1 MSTFLVYIIKSAVC
15 LAVFYLFY
23 KLLMSRETF
32 HRFNRFALLGLLAL
46 AAVLPLARISLEQ
59 PAADTVY
66 PTVVLEEV
74 LASAAVAALE
84 TDEAPGLLEQ
94 GIAAALLVY
103 VAGILFFAIRNVW
116 VFRKIRGITRRG
128 KKEKLTDYLPECTT
142 KAVLSVTEEELAPFS
157 WMNHIVISRRD
168 LQENGT
174 EILRHELAHVR
185 NRHSIDL
192 LIADCCILLQWFNPA
207 AWLLKAE
214 LQNTHEFEADET
226 VIREG
231 VDIRQYQML
240 LIKKAVGSRLYSI
253 ANSFNHSKLKKR
265 ITMMLKKRS
274 NPWARAK
281 YFYVLPVAAVAV
293 AAFARP
299 EISAVSDE
307 ISSVKVSDFP
317 AIQETNRPEI
327 SVVPSENTVRVEG
340 TVVDN
345 ASGKPIIGAS
355 VIIRNTTTGT
365 LSDENGKFTLEAPK
379 GSVIVISFIGLQ
391 SCSLVVSPAE
401 GTSVMKAK
409 IKMLEETTQTDEIVV
424 VGYEKPEPES
434 ASQVKWYK
442 AEEVVKNEKNGPE
455 SAQQPQTGVKNN
467 TEEPIFIVVEEMP
480 EYPGGMS
487 EFMKFIAQN
496 IKYPA
501 DALQGK
507 VEGRVIARF
516 VVCKDGS
523 ISDIEIMRSVSPSLD
538 AEAVRVLKLMP
549 KWKPGRQRGRAVP
562 VKFTVPVT
570 FRLEKPKTDAAS
582 PSVSALPK
590 DVAVFVDGKRIGEK
604 EFAAINPK
612 QIELIKVIKDKSKL
626 GEYGVT
632 DKNGVILIKMKPV
645 QNEALTL
652 KVDKGT
658 DAETVDSVKNF
669 LRGSI
674 QKITIT
680 R

>member
-1 MSTFLVYIIKSAVC
+1 
-15 LAVFYLFY
+15 
-23 KLLMSRETF
+23 
-32 HRFNRFALLGLLAL
+32 
-46 AAVLPLARISLEQ
+46 
-59 PAADTVY
+59 
-66 PTVVLEEV
+66 
-74 LASAAVAALE
+74 
-84 TDEAPGLLEQ
+84 
-94 GIAAALLVY
+94 
-103 VAGILFFAIRNVW
+103 
-116 VFRKIRGITRRG
+116 
-128 KKEKLTDYLPECTT
+128 
-142 KAVLSVTEEELAPFS
+142 
-157 WMNHIVISRRD
+157 
-168 LQENGT
+168 
-174 EILRHELAHVR
+174 
-185 NRHSIDL
+185 
-192 LIADCCILLQWFNPA
+192 
-207 AWLLKAE
+207 
-214 LQNTHEFEADET
+214 
-226 VIREG
+226 
-231 VDIRQYQML
+231 
-240 LIKKAVGSRLYSI
+240 
-253 ANSFNHSKLKKR
+253 
-265 ITMMLKKRS
+265 MMLKKRS

-365 LSDENGKFTLEAPK
+365 LSDENGKFTLEAPQ

-442 AEEVVKNEKNGPE
+442 AEEVVKNEKNGSE
-455 SAQQPQTGVKNN
+455 SAQQPQTGVKAN
-467 TEEPIFIVVEEMP
+467 TEEQVFTVVEEMP

-487 EFMKFIAQN
+487 EFMKFIAKN

>member
-1 MSTFLVYIIKSAVC
+1 
-15 LAVFYLFY
+15 
-23 KLLMSRETF
+23 
-32 HRFNRFALLGLLAL
+32 
-46 AAVLPLARISLEQ
+46 
-59 PAADTVY
+59 
-66 PTVVLEEV
+66 
-74 LASAAVAALE
+74 
-84 TDEAPGLLEQ
+84 
-94 GIAAALLVY
+94 
-103 VAGILFFAIRNVW
+103 
-116 VFRKIRGITRRG
+116 
-128 KKEKLTDYLPECTT
+128 
-142 KAVLSVTEEELAPFS
+142 
-157 WMNHIVISRRD
+157 
-168 LQENGT
+168 
-174 EILRHELAHVR
+174 
-185 NRHSIDL
+185 
-192 LIADCCILLQWFNPA
+192 
-207 AWLLKAE
+207 
-214 LQNTHEFEADET
+214 
-226 VIREG
+226 
-231 VDIRQYQML
+231 
-240 LIKKAVGSRLYSI
+240 
-253 ANSFNHSKLKKR
+253 
-265 ITMMLKKRS
+265 MMLKKRS

-442 AEEVVKNEKNGPE
+442 AEEVVKNEKNGSE
-455 SAQQPQTGVKNN
+455 SAQQPQTGVKAN
-467 TEEPIFIVVEEMP
+467 TEEQVFTVVEEMP

-487 EFMKFIAQN
+487 EFMKFIAKN

>member
-32 HRFNRFALLGLLAL
+32 HRFNRFALLGLLVL

-74 LASAAVAALE
+74 LASAAVAAPE

-128 KKEKLTDYLPECTT
+128 KKEKLTNYLPECTT

-327 SVVPSENTVRVEG
+327 SVVPSENKVRVEG
-340 TVVDN
+340 TVVDEN
-345 ASGKPIIGAS
+345 GKPVISATII
-355 VIIRNTTTGT
+355 IFNTTNGT
-365 LSDENGKFTLEAPK
+365 LSDENGKFILEAPK
-379 GSVIVISFIGLQ
+379 GSVLVVSYIGMKTT
-391 SCSLVVSPAE
+391 SVTVSPAE
-401 GTSVMKAK
+401 GDAVVKLKVVLQT
-409 IKMLEETTQTDEIVV
+409 EDTQTGEIVV
-424 VGYEKPEPES
+424 SG
-434 ASQVKWYK
+434 SQSPSYTPVQKTET
-442 AEEVVKNEKNGPE
+442 APTVRSNDGEVF
-455 SAQQPQTGVKNN
+455 T
-467 TEEPIFIVVEEMP
+467 VVEAMP
-480 EYPGGMS
+480 EYPGGMG
-487 EFMKFIAQN
+487 EFMKFIAQH
-496 IKYPA
+496 IQYPA
-501 DALQGK
+501 DALQAK
-507 VEGRVIARF
+507 LQGRVIARF
-516 VVCKDGS
+516 VVREDGS
-523 ISDIEIMRSVSPSLD
+523 VSDIEILRSISPSLD
-538 AEAVRVLKLMP
+538 AEAIRVLKLMP
-549 KWKPGRQRGRAVP
+549 KWKPGTQRGKAVA
-562 VKFTVPVT
+562 VKYTVPVT
-570 FRLEKPKTDAAS
+570 FRLEKPQTDTAAPAAQTDNAQKDAAPAS
-582 PSVSALPK
+582 GSAIPK

-612 QIELIKVIKDKSKL
+612 QIEFVKVIKDKSKL

-632 DKNGVILIKMKPV
+632 DKNGVILIKMRPAKG
-645 QNEALTL
+645 EALTL
-652 KVDKGT
+652 KADNST

-674 QKITIT
+674 QKITIAQ
-680 R
+680 

>member
-1 MSTFLVYIIKSAVC
+1 
-15 LAVFYLFY
+15 
-23 KLLMSRETF
+23 
-32 HRFNRFALLGLLAL
+32 
-46 AAVLPLARISLEQ
+46 
-59 PAADTVY
+59 
-66 PTVVLEEV
+66 
-74 LASAAVAALE
+74 
-84 TDEAPGLLEQ
+84 
-94 GIAAALLVY
+94 
-103 VAGILFFAIRNVW
+103 
-116 VFRKIRGITRRG
+116 
-128 KKEKLTDYLPECTT
+128 
-142 KAVLSVTEEELAPFS
+142 
-157 WMNHIVISRRD
+157 
-168 LQENGT
+168 
-174 EILRHELAHVR
+174 
-185 NRHSIDL
+185 
-192 LIADCCILLQWFNPA
+192 
-207 AWLLKAE
+207 
-214 LQNTHEFEADET
+214 
-226 VIREG
+226 
-231 VDIRQYQML
+231 
-240 LIKKAVGSRLYSI
+240 
-253 ANSFNHSKLKKR
+253 
-265 ITMMLKKRS
+265 MMLKKRS

-327 SVVPSENTVRVEG
+327 SVAPSENTVRVEG

-365 LSDENGKFTLEAPK
+365 LSDENGKFTLEAPQ

-442 AEEVVKNEKNGPE
+442 AEEVVKNEKNGSE

-549 KWKPGRQRGRAVP
+549 KWKPGRQRGKAVP

>member
-1 MSTFLVYIIKSAVC
+1 
-15 LAVFYLFY
+15 
-23 KLLMSRETF
+23 
-32 HRFNRFALLGLLAL
+32 
-46 AAVLPLARISLEQ
+46 
-59 PAADTVY
+59 
-66 PTVVLEEV
+66 
-74 LASAAVAALE
+74 
-84 TDEAPGLLEQ
+84 
-94 GIAAALLVY
+94 
-103 VAGILFFAIRNVW
+103 
-116 VFRKIRGITRRG
+116 
-128 KKEKLTDYLPECTT
+128 
-142 KAVLSVTEEELAPFS
+142 
-157 WMNHIVISRRD
+157 
-168 LQENGT
+168 
-174 EILRHELAHVR
+174 
-185 NRHSIDL
+185 
-192 LIADCCILLQWFNPA
+192 
-207 AWLLKAE
+207 
-214 LQNTHEFEADET
+214 
-226 VIREG
+226 
-231 VDIRQYQML
+231 
-240 LIKKAVGSRLYSI
+240 
-253 ANSFNHSKLKKR
+253 
-265 ITMMLKKRS
+265 MMLKKRS

-455 SAQQPQTGVKNN
+455 SAQQPQTGVKAN
-467 TEEPIFIVVEEMP
+467 TEEQVFTVVEEMP

-604 EFAAINPK
+604 EFAAINPR

>member
-1 MSTFLVYIIKSAVC
+1 
-15 LAVFYLFY
+15 
-23 KLLMSRETF
+23 
-32 HRFNRFALLGLLAL
+32 
-46 AAVLPLARISLEQ
+46 
-59 PAADTVY
+59 
-66 PTVVLEEV
+66 
-74 LASAAVAALE
+74 
-84 TDEAPGLLEQ
+84 
-94 GIAAALLVY
+94 
-103 VAGILFFAIRNVW
+103 
-116 VFRKIRGITRRG
+116 
-128 KKEKLTDYLPECTT
+128 
-142 KAVLSVTEEELAPFS
+142 
-157 WMNHIVISRRD
+157 
-168 LQENGT
+168 
-174 EILRHELAHVR
+174 
-185 NRHSIDL
+185 
-192 LIADCCILLQWFNPA
+192 
-207 AWLLKAE
+207 
-214 LQNTHEFEADET
+214 
-226 VIREG
+226 
-231 VDIRQYQML
+231 
-240 LIKKAVGSRLYSI
+240 
-253 ANSFNHSKLKKR
+253 
-265 ITMMLKKRS
+265 MMLKKRS

-455 SAQQPQTGVKNN
+455 SAQQPQTGVKAN
-467 TEEPIFIVVEEMP
+467 TEEQVFTVVEEMP

>member
-1 MSTFLVYIIKSAVC
+1 
-15 LAVFYLFY
+15 
-23 KLLMSRETF
+23 
-32 HRFNRFALLGLLAL
+32 
-46 AAVLPLARISLEQ
+46 
-59 PAADTVY
+59 
-66 PTVVLEEV
+66 
-74 LASAAVAALE
+74 
-84 TDEAPGLLEQ
+84 
-94 GIAAALLVY
+94 
-103 VAGILFFAIRNVW
+103 
-116 VFRKIRGITRRG
+116 
-128 KKEKLTDYLPECTT
+128 
-142 KAVLSVTEEELAPFS
+142 
-157 WMNHIVISRRD
+157 
-168 LQENGT
+168 
-174 EILRHELAHVR
+174 
-185 NRHSIDL
+185 
-192 LIADCCILLQWFNPA
+192 
-207 AWLLKAE
+207 
-214 LQNTHEFEADET
+214 
-226 VIREG
+226 
-231 VDIRQYQML
+231 
-240 LIKKAVGSRLYSI
+240 
-253 ANSFNHSKLKKR
+253 
-265 ITMMLKKRS
+265 MMLKKRS

-317 AIQETNRPEI
+317 AIQETNRPEM

-401 GTSVMKAK
+401 GSSVMKAK

-467 TEEPIFIVVEEMP
+467 TEEQVFTVVEEMP

-626 GEYGVT
+626 SEYGVT

>member
-1 MSTFLVYIIKSAVC
+1 
-15 LAVFYLFY
+15 
-23 KLLMSRETF
+23 
-32 HRFNRFALLGLLAL
+32 
-46 AAVLPLARISLEQ
+46 
-59 PAADTVY
+59 
-66 PTVVLEEV
+66 
-74 LASAAVAALE
+74 
-84 TDEAPGLLEQ
+84 
-94 GIAAALLVY
+94 
-103 VAGILFFAIRNVW
+103 
-116 VFRKIRGITRRG
+116 
-128 KKEKLTDYLPECTT
+128 
-142 KAVLSVTEEELAPFS
+142 
-157 WMNHIVISRRD
+157 
-168 LQENGT
+168 
-174 EILRHELAHVR
+174 
-185 NRHSIDL
+185 
-192 LIADCCILLQWFNPA
+192 
-207 AWLLKAE
+207 
-214 LQNTHEFEADET
+214 
-226 VIREG
+226 
-231 VDIRQYQML
+231 
-240 LIKKAVGSRLYSI
+240 
-253 ANSFNHSKLKKR
+253 
-265 ITMMLKKRS
+265 MMLKKRS

-317 AIQETNRPEI
+317 AIQETNRPEM

-365 LSDENGKFTLEAPK
+365 LSDENGKFTLEAPQ

-401 GTSVMKAK
+401 GSSVMKAK

-467 TEEPIFIVVEEMP
+467 TEEQVFTVVEEMP

-626 GEYGVT
+626 SEYGVT

>member
-1 MSTFLVYIIKSAVC
+1 
-15 LAVFYLFY
+15 
-23 KLLMSRETF
+23 
-32 HRFNRFALLGLLAL
+32 
-46 AAVLPLARISLEQ
+46 
-59 PAADTVY
+59 
-66 PTVVLEEV
+66 
-74 LASAAVAALE
+74 
-84 TDEAPGLLEQ
+84 
-94 GIAAALLVY
+94 
-103 VAGILFFAIRNVW
+103 
-116 VFRKIRGITRRG
+116 
-128 KKEKLTDYLPECTT
+128 
-142 KAVLSVTEEELAPFS
+142 
-157 WMNHIVISRRD
+157 
-168 LQENGT
+168 
-174 EILRHELAHVR
+174 
-185 NRHSIDL
+185 
-192 LIADCCILLQWFNPA
+192 
-207 AWLLKAE
+207 
-214 LQNTHEFEADET
+214 
-226 VIREG
+226 
-231 VDIRQYQML
+231 
-240 LIKKAVGSRLYSI
+240 
-253 ANSFNHSKLKKR
+253 
-265 ITMMLKKRS
+265 MMLKKRS

-442 AEEVVKNEKNGPE
+442 AEEVVKNEKNGSE

-467 TEEPIFIVVEEMP
+467 TEEQVFIVVEEMP

-487 EFMKFIAQN
+487 EFMKFIAKN

-549 KWKPGRQRGRAVP
+549 KWKPGRQRGKAVP

-632 DKNGVILIKMKPV
+632 DKNGVILIKMKPT

>member
-1 MSTFLVYIIKSAVC
+1 
-15 LAVFYLFY
+15 
-23 KLLMSRETF
+23 
-32 HRFNRFALLGLLAL
+32 
-46 AAVLPLARISLEQ
+46 
-59 PAADTVY
+59 
-66 PTVVLEEV
+66 
-74 LASAAVAALE
+74 
-84 TDEAPGLLEQ
+84 
-94 GIAAALLVY
+94 
-103 VAGILFFAIRNVW
+103 
-116 VFRKIRGITRRG
+116 
-128 KKEKLTDYLPECTT
+128 
-142 KAVLSVTEEELAPFS
+142 
-157 WMNHIVISRRD
+157 
-168 LQENGT
+168 
-174 EILRHELAHVR
+174 
-185 NRHSIDL
+185 
-192 LIADCCILLQWFNPA
+192 
-207 AWLLKAE
+207 
-214 LQNTHEFEADET
+214 
-226 VIREG
+226 
-231 VDIRQYQML
+231 
-240 LIKKAVGSRLYSI
+240 
-253 ANSFNHSKLKKR
+253 
-265 ITMMLKKRS
+265 MMLKKRS

-365 LSDENGKFTLEAPK
+365 LSDENGKFTLEAPQ

-442 AEEVVKNEKNGPE
+442 AEEVVKNEKNGSE
-455 SAQQPQTGVKNN
+455 SAQQPQTAVKNN

-549 KWKPGRQRGRAVP
+549 KWKPGRQRGKAVP

-632 DKNGVILIKMKPV
+632 DKNGVILIKMKPT

>member
-1 MSTFLVYIIKSAVC
+1 
-15 LAVFYLFY
+15 
-23 KLLMSRETF
+23 
-32 HRFNRFALLGLLAL
+32 
-46 AAVLPLARISLEQ
+46 
-59 PAADTVY
+59 
-66 PTVVLEEV
+66 
-74 LASAAVAALE
+74 
-84 TDEAPGLLEQ
+84 
-94 GIAAALLVY
+94 
-103 VAGILFFAIRNVW
+103 
-116 VFRKIRGITRRG
+116 
-128 KKEKLTDYLPECTT
+128 
-142 KAVLSVTEEELAPFS
+142 
-157 WMNHIVISRRD
+157 
-168 LQENGT
+168 
-174 EILRHELAHVR
+174 
-185 NRHSIDL
+185 
-192 LIADCCILLQWFNPA
+192 
-207 AWLLKAE
+207 
-214 LQNTHEFEADET
+214 
-226 VIREG
+226 
-231 VDIRQYQML
+231 
-240 LIKKAVGSRLYSI
+240 
-253 ANSFNHSKLKKR
+253 
-265 ITMMLKKRS
+265 MMLKKRS

-365 LSDENGKFTLEAPK
+365 LSDENGKFTLEAPQ

-455 SAQQPQTGVKNN
+455 SAQQPQTGVKAN
-467 TEEPIFIVVEEMP
+467 TEEQVFTVVEEMP

-487 EFMKFIAQN
+487 EFMKFIAKN

-549 KWKPGRQRGRAVP
+549 KWKPGRQRGKAVP

>member
-32 HRFNRFALLGLLAL
+32 HRFNRFALLGLLVL

-74 LASAAVAALE
+74 LTSAAVAAPE

-103 VAGILFFAIRNVW
+103 MAGILFFAIRNVW

-299 EISAVSDE
+299 EISAVSNE

-340 TVVDN
+340 TVVDKN
-345 ASGKPIIGAS
+345 GKPVISATII
-355 VIIRNTTTGT
+355 IFNTTNGT
-365 LSDENGKFTLEAPK
+365 LSDENGKFILEAPK
-379 GSVIVISFIGLQ
+379 GSVLVVSYIGMKTT
-391 SCSLVVSPAE
+391 SVTVSPAE
-401 GTSVMKAK
+401 GDAVVKLKVVLQT
-409 IKMLEETTQTDEIVV
+409 EDTQTGEIVV
-424 VGYEKPEPES
+424 SG
-434 ASQVKWYK
+434 SQSPSYTPVQKTET
-442 AEEVVKNEKNGPE
+442 APTVRSNDGEVF
-455 SAQQPQTGVKNN
+455 T
-467 TEEPIFIVVEEMP
+467 VVEAMP
-480 EYPGGMS
+480 EYPGGGMG
-487 EFMKFIAQN
+487 EFMKFIAQH
-496 IKYPA
+496 IQYPA
-501 DALQGK
+501 DALQAK
-507 VEGRVIARF
+507 LQGRVIARF
-516 VVCKDGS
+516 VVREDGS
-523 ISDIEIMRSVSPSLD
+523 VSDIEILRSISPSLD
-538 AEAVRVLKLMP
+538 AEAIRVLKLMP
-549 KWKPGRQRGRAVP
+549 KWKPGTQRGKAVA
-562 VKFTVPVT
+562 VKYTVPVT
-570 FRLEKPKTDAAS
+570 FRLEKPQTDTATPAAQTDNVQKDAAPAS
-582 PSVSALPK
+582 GSAIPK

-604 EFAAINPK
+604 EFASINPK
-612 QIELIKVIKDKSKL
+612 QIEFVKVIKDKSKL
-626 GEYGVT
+626 SEYGVT
-632 DKNGVILIKMKPV
+632 DKNGVILIKMKPAKG
-645 QNEALTL
+645 EALTL
-652 KVDKGT
+652 KADNST
-658 DAETVDSVKNF
+658 DAETVDSVKNL

-674 QKITIT
+674 QKITIAQ
-680 R
+680 

>member
-1 MSTFLVYIIKSAVC
+1 
-15 LAVFYLFY
+15 
-23 KLLMSRETF
+23 
-32 HRFNRFALLGLLAL
+32 
-46 AAVLPLARISLEQ
+46 
-59 PAADTVY
+59 
-66 PTVVLEEV
+66 
-74 LASAAVAALE
+74 
-84 TDEAPGLLEQ
+84 
-94 GIAAALLVY
+94 
-103 VAGILFFAIRNVW
+103 
-116 VFRKIRGITRRG
+116 
-128 KKEKLTDYLPECTT
+128 
-142 KAVLSVTEEELAPFS
+142 
-157 WMNHIVISRRD
+157 
-168 LQENGT
+168 
-174 EILRHELAHVR
+174 
-185 NRHSIDL
+185 
-192 LIADCCILLQWFNPA
+192 
-207 AWLLKAE
+207 
-214 LQNTHEFEADET
+214 
-226 VIREG
+226 
-231 VDIRQYQML
+231 
-240 LIKKAVGSRLYSI
+240 
-253 ANSFNHSKLKKR
+253 
-265 ITMMLKKRS
+265 MMLKKRS

-281 YFYVLPVAAVAV
+281 YFYVLPVAVVAV

-401 GTSVMKAK
+401 GSSVMKAK
-409 IKMLEETTQTDEIVV
+409 IKMLEETTQADEIVV

-442 AEEVVKNEKNGPE
+442 AEEVAKNEKNGPE
-455 SAQQPQTGVKNN
+455 SAQQPQTAAKNN
-467 TEEPIFIVVEEMP
+467 TEEPIFTVVEEMP

-549 KWKPGRQRGRAVP
+549 KWKPGRQRGKAVP

-590 DVAVFVDGKRIGEK
+590 DVAVFVDGKRISEK

-652 KVDKGT
+652 KVDKDT

>member
-1 MSTFLVYIIKSAVC
+1 
-15 LAVFYLFY
+15 
-23 KLLMSRETF
+23 
-32 HRFNRFALLGLLAL
+32 
-46 AAVLPLARISLEQ
+46 
-59 PAADTVY
+59 
-66 PTVVLEEV
+66 
-74 LASAAVAALE
+74 
-84 TDEAPGLLEQ
+84 
-94 GIAAALLVY
+94 
-103 VAGILFFAIRNVW
+103 
-116 VFRKIRGITRRG
+116 
-128 KKEKLTDYLPECTT
+128 
-142 KAVLSVTEEELAPFS
+142 
-157 WMNHIVISRRD
+157 
-168 LQENGT
+168 
-174 EILRHELAHVR
+174 
-185 NRHSIDL
+185 
-192 LIADCCILLQWFNPA
+192 
-207 AWLLKAE
+207 
-214 LQNTHEFEADET
+214 
-226 VIREG
+226 
-231 VDIRQYQML
+231 
-240 LIKKAVGSRLYSI
+240 
-253 ANSFNHSKLKKR
+253 
-265 ITMMLKKRS
+265 MMLKKRS

-327 SVVPSENTVRVEG
+327 SAVPSENTVRVEG

-365 LSDENGKFTLEAPK
+365 LSDENGKFTLEAPQ

-455 SAQQPQTGVKNN
+455 SAQQPQTGVKAN
-467 TEEPIFIVVEEMP
+467 TEEQVFTVVEEMP

>member
-1 MSTFLVYIIKSAVC
+1 
-15 LAVFYLFY
+15 
-23 KLLMSRETF
+23 
-32 HRFNRFALLGLLAL
+32 
-46 AAVLPLARISLEQ
+46 
-59 PAADTVY
+59 
-66 PTVVLEEV
+66 
-74 LASAAVAALE
+74 
-84 TDEAPGLLEQ
+84 
-94 GIAAALLVY
+94 
-103 VAGILFFAIRNVW
+103 
-116 VFRKIRGITRRG
+116 
-128 KKEKLTDYLPECTT
+128 
-142 KAVLSVTEEELAPFS
+142 
-157 WMNHIVISRRD
+157 
-168 LQENGT
+168 
-174 EILRHELAHVR
+174 
-185 NRHSIDL
+185 
-192 LIADCCILLQWFNPA
+192 
-207 AWLLKAE
+207 
-214 LQNTHEFEADET
+214 
-226 VIREG
+226 
-231 VDIRQYQML
+231 
-240 LIKKAVGSRLYSI
+240 
-253 ANSFNHSKLKKR
+253 
-265 ITMMLKKRS
+265 MMLKKRS

-299 EISAVSDE
+299 EISAVSNE

-365 LSDENGKFTLEAPK
+365 LSDENGKFTLEAPQ

-467 TEEPIFIVVEEMP
+467 TEEQVFTVVEEMP

-501 DALQGK
+501 DALQAK
-507 VEGRVIARF
+507 LQGRVIARF
-516 VVCKDGS
+516 VVREDGS
-523 ISDIEIMRSVSPSLD
+523 VSDIEILRSISPSLD
-538 AEAVRVLKLMP
+538 AEAIRVLKLMP
-549 KWKPGRQRGRAVP
+549 KWKPGTQRGKAVA
-562 VKFTVPVT
+562 VKYTVPVT
-570 FRLEKPKTDAAS
+570 FRLEKPQTDTAAPAAQTDNVQKDAAPAS
-582 PSVSALPK
+582 GSAIPK

-604 EFAAINPK
+604 EFASINPK
-612 QIELIKVIKDKSKL
+612 QIEFVKVIKDKSKL
-626 GEYGVT
+626 SEYGVT
-632 DKNGVILIKMKPV
+632 DKNGVILIKMKPAKG
-645 QNEALTL
+645 EALTL
-652 KVDKGT
+652 KADNST
-658 DAETVDSVKNF
+658 DAETVDSVKNL

-674 QKITIT
+674 QKITIAQ
-680 R
+680 

>member
-1 MSTFLVYIIKSAVC
+1 
-15 LAVFYLFY
+15 
-23 KLLMSRETF
+23 
-32 HRFNRFALLGLLAL
+32 
-46 AAVLPLARISLEQ
+46 
-59 PAADTVY
+59 
-66 PTVVLEEV
+66 
-74 LASAAVAALE
+74 
-84 TDEAPGLLEQ
+84 
-94 GIAAALLVY
+94 
-103 VAGILFFAIRNVW
+103 
-116 VFRKIRGITRRG
+116 
-128 KKEKLTDYLPECTT
+128 
-142 KAVLSVTEEELAPFS
+142 
-157 WMNHIVISRRD
+157 
-168 LQENGT
+168 
-174 EILRHELAHVR
+174 
-185 NRHSIDL
+185 
-192 LIADCCILLQWFNPA
+192 
-207 AWLLKAE
+207 
-214 LQNTHEFEADET
+214 
-226 VIREG
+226 
-231 VDIRQYQML
+231 
-240 LIKKAVGSRLYSI
+240 
-253 ANSFNHSKLKKR
+253 
-265 ITMMLKKRS
+265 MMLKKRS

-467 TEEPIFIVVEEMP
+467 TEEQVFTVVEEMP

-582 PSVSALPK
+582 PSASALPK

-632 DKNGVILIKMKPV
+632 DKNGVILIKMKPT

>member
-32 HRFNRFALLGLLAL
+32 HRFNRFALLSLLVL

-59 PAADTVY
+59 PSARYGLPDCRAGRK
-66 PTVVLEEV
+66 V
-74 LASAAVAALE
+74 LASAAIAAPE

-116 VFRKIRGITRRG
+116 VFRKIRTITRRG

-142 KAVLSVTEEELAPFS
+142 KVVLSVTEEELAPFS
-157 WMNHIVISRRD
+157 CMNHIVISRRD

-317 AIQETNRPEI
+317 AIQETNRPEM

-401 GTSVMKAK
+401 GSSVMKAK
-409 IKMLEETTQTDEIVV
+409 IKMFEETTQTDEIVV

-442 AEEVVKNEKNGPE
+442 AEEVAKNEKNGPE

-467 TEEPIFIVVEEMP
+467 TVEPLFTVVEEMP
-480 EYPGGMS
+480 KYPGGMS
-487 EFMKFIAQN
+487 ELMKFIAQN

-538 AEAVRVLKLMP
+538 AEAVRVL
-549 KWKPGRQRGRAVP
+549 QA
-562 VKFTVPVT
+562 
-570 FRLEKPKTDAAS
+570 
-582 PSVSALPK
+582 
-590 DVAVFVDGKRIGEK
+590 
-604 EFAAINPK
+604 
-612 QIELIKVIKDKSKL
+612 
-626 GEYGVT
+626 
-632 DKNGVILIKMKPV
+632 
-645 QNEALTL
+645 
-652 KVDKGT
+652 
-658 DAETVDSVKNF
+658 DAEMETGSPAWKGCTGEIYCTGYFPSGEAKDGMPHRLLF
-669 LRGSI
+669 LLCPRMWLYLSTERESARRNLLLSI
-674 QKITIT
+674 PNKSS
-680 R
+680 

>member
-1 MSTFLVYIIKSAVC
+1 
-15 LAVFYLFY
+15 
-23 KLLMSRETF
+23 
-32 HRFNRFALLGLLAL
+32 
-46 AAVLPLARISLEQ
+46 
-59 PAADTVY
+59 
-66 PTVVLEEV
+66 
-74 LASAAVAALE
+74 
-84 TDEAPGLLEQ
+84 
-94 GIAAALLVY
+94 
-103 VAGILFFAIRNVW
+103 
-116 VFRKIRGITRRG
+116 
-128 KKEKLTDYLPECTT
+128 
-142 KAVLSVTEEELAPFS
+142 
-157 WMNHIVISRRD
+157 
-168 LQENGT
+168 
-174 EILRHELAHVR
+174 
-185 NRHSIDL
+185 
-192 LIADCCILLQWFNPA
+192 
-207 AWLLKAE
+207 
-214 LQNTHEFEADET
+214 
-226 VIREG
+226 
-231 VDIRQYQML
+231 
-240 LIKKAVGSRLYSI
+240 
-253 ANSFNHSKLKKR
+253 
-265 ITMMLKKRS
+265 MMLKKRS

-401 GTSVMKAK
+401 GSSVMKAK

-442 AEEVVKNEKNGPE
+442 AEEVAKNEKNGPE
-455 SAQQPQTGVKNN
+455 SAQQPQTAAKNN
-467 TEEPIFIVVEEMP
+467 TEEPIFTVVEEMP

-549 KWKPGRQRGRAVP
+549 KWKPGRQRGKAVP

-590 DVAVFVDGKRIGEK
+590 DVAVFVDGKRISEK

>member
-32 HRFNRFALLGLLAL
+32 HRFNRFALLGLLVL

-74 LASAAVAALE
+74 LTSAAVAAPE

-103 VAGILFFAIRNVW
+103 MAGILFFAIRNVW

-299 EISAVSDE
+299 EISAVSNE

-340 TVVDN
+340 TVVDKN
-345 ASGKPIIGAS
+345 GKPVISATII
-355 VIIRNTTTGT
+355 IFNTTNGT
-365 LSDENGKFTLEAPK
+365 LSDENGKFILEAPK
-379 GSVIVISFIGLQ
+379 GSVLVVSYIGMKTT
-391 SCSLVVSPAE
+391 SVTVSPAE
-401 GTSVMKAK
+401 GDAVVKLKVVLQT
-409 IKMLEETTQTDEIVV
+409 EDTQTGEIVV
-424 VGYEKPEPES
+424 SG
-434 ASQVKWYK
+434 SQSPSYTPVQKT
-442 AEEVVKNEKNGPE
+442 ETDPTVRSNDGEVF
-455 SAQQPQTGVKNN
+455 T
-467 TEEPIFIVVEEMP
+467 VVEAMP
-480 EYPGGMS
+480 EYPGGMG
-487 EFMKFIAQN
+487 EFMKFIAQH
-496 IKYPA
+496 IQYPA
-501 DALQGK
+501 DALQAK
-507 VEGRVIARF
+507 LQGRVIARF
-516 VVCKDGS
+516 VVREDGS
-523 ISDIEIMRSVSPSLD
+523 VSDIEILRSISPSLD
-538 AEAVRVLKLMP
+538 AEAIRVLKLMP
-549 KWKPGRQRGRAVP
+549 KWKPGTQRGKAVA
-562 VKFTVPVT
+562 VKYTVPVT
-570 FRLEKPKTDAAS
+570 FRLEKPQTDTAAPAAQTDNVQKDAAPAS
-582 PSVSALPK
+582 GSAIPK

-604 EFAAINPK
+604 EFASINPK
-612 QIELIKVIKDKSKL
+612 QIEFVKVIKDKSKL
-626 GEYGVT
+626 SEYGVT
-632 DKNGVILIKMKPV
+632 DKNGVILIKMKPAKGEV
-645 QNEALTL
+645 LTL
-652 KVDKGT
+652 KADNST
-658 DAETVDSVKNF
+658 DAETVDSVKNL

-674 QKITIT
+674 QKITIAQ
-680 R
+680 

>member
-1 MSTFLVYIIKSAVC
+1 
-15 LAVFYLFY
+15 
-23 KLLMSRETF
+23 
-32 HRFNRFALLGLLAL
+32 
-46 AAVLPLARISLEQ
+46 
-59 PAADTVY
+59 
-66 PTVVLEEV
+66 
-74 LASAAVAALE
+74 
-84 TDEAPGLLEQ
+84 
-94 GIAAALLVY
+94 
-103 VAGILFFAIRNVW
+103 
-116 VFRKIRGITRRG
+116 
-128 KKEKLTDYLPECTT
+128 
-142 KAVLSVTEEELAPFS
+142 
-157 WMNHIVISRRD
+157 
-168 LQENGT
+168 
-174 EILRHELAHVR
+174 
-185 NRHSIDL
+185 
-192 LIADCCILLQWFNPA
+192 
-207 AWLLKAE
+207 
-214 LQNTHEFEADET
+214 
-226 VIREG
+226 
-231 VDIRQYQML
+231 
-240 LIKKAVGSRLYSI
+240 
-253 ANSFNHSKLKKR
+253 
-265 ITMMLKKRS
+265 MMLKKRS

-365 LSDENGKFTLEAPK
+365 LSDENGKFTLEAPQ

-401 GTSVMKAK
+401 GSSVMKAK

-442 AEEVVKNEKNGPE
+442 AEEVAKNEKNGPE
-455 SAQQPQTGVKNN
+455 SAQQPQTAAKNN

-549 KWKPGRQRGRAVP
+549 KWKPGRQRGKAVP

>member
-1 MSTFLVYIIKSAVC
+1 
-15 LAVFYLFY
+15 
-23 KLLMSRETF
+23 
-32 HRFNRFALLGLLAL
+32 
-46 AAVLPLARISLEQ
+46 
-59 PAADTVY
+59 
-66 PTVVLEEV
+66 
-74 LASAAVAALE
+74 
-84 TDEAPGLLEQ
+84 
-94 GIAAALLVY
+94 
-103 VAGILFFAIRNVW
+103 
-116 VFRKIRGITRRG
+116 
-128 KKEKLTDYLPECTT
+128 
-142 KAVLSVTEEELAPFS
+142 
-157 WMNHIVISRRD
+157 
-168 LQENGT
+168 
-174 EILRHELAHVR
+174 
-185 NRHSIDL
+185 
-192 LIADCCILLQWFNPA
+192 
-207 AWLLKAE
+207 
-214 LQNTHEFEADET
+214 
-226 VIREG
+226 
-231 VDIRQYQML
+231 
-240 LIKKAVGSRLYSI
+240 
-253 ANSFNHSKLKKR
+253 
-265 ITMMLKKRS
+265 MMLKKRS

-355 VIIRNTTTGT
+355 VIIRNTTTST

-442 AEEVVKNEKNGPE
+442 AEEVVKNEKNGSE

-467 TEEPIFIVVEEMP
+467 TEEQVFIVVEEMP

-487 EFMKFIAQN
+487 EFMKFIAKN

-549 KWKPGRQRGRAVP
+549 KWKPGRQRGKAVP

>member
-1 MSTFLVYIIKSAVC
+1 
-15 LAVFYLFY
+15 
-23 KLLMSRETF
+23 
-32 HRFNRFALLGLLAL
+32 
-46 AAVLPLARISLEQ
+46 
-59 PAADTVY
+59 
-66 PTVVLEEV
+66 
-74 LASAAVAALE
+74 
-84 TDEAPGLLEQ
+84 
-94 GIAAALLVY
+94 
-103 VAGILFFAIRNVW
+103 
-116 VFRKIRGITRRG
+116 
-128 KKEKLTDYLPECTT
+128 
-142 KAVLSVTEEELAPFS
+142 
-157 WMNHIVISRRD
+157 
-168 LQENGT
+168 
-174 EILRHELAHVR
+174 
-185 NRHSIDL
+185 
-192 LIADCCILLQWFNPA
+192 
-207 AWLLKAE
+207 
-214 LQNTHEFEADET
+214 
-226 VIREG
+226 
-231 VDIRQYQML
+231 
-240 LIKKAVGSRLYSI
+240 
-253 ANSFNHSKLKKR
+253 
-265 ITMMLKKRS
+265 MMLKKRS

-365 LSDENGKFTLEAPK
+365 LSDENGKFTLEAPQ

-401 GTSVMKAK
+401 GSSVMKAK

-467 TEEPIFIVVEEMP
+467 TEEQVFTVVEEMP

-626 GEYGVT
+626 SEYGVT

>member
-1 MSTFLVYIIKSAVC
+1 
-15 LAVFYLFY
+15 
-23 KLLMSRETF
+23 
-32 HRFNRFALLGLLAL
+32 
-46 AAVLPLARISLEQ
+46 
-59 PAADTVY
+59 
-66 PTVVLEEV
+66 
-74 LASAAVAALE
+74 
-84 TDEAPGLLEQ
+84 
-94 GIAAALLVY
+94 
-103 VAGILFFAIRNVW
+103 
-116 VFRKIRGITRRG
+116 
-128 KKEKLTDYLPECTT
+128 
-142 KAVLSVTEEELAPFS
+142 
-157 WMNHIVISRRD
+157 
-168 LQENGT
+168 
-174 EILRHELAHVR
+174 
-185 NRHSIDL
+185 
-192 LIADCCILLQWFNPA
+192 
-207 AWLLKAE
+207 
-214 LQNTHEFEADET
+214 
-226 VIREG
+226 
-231 VDIRQYQML
+231 
-240 LIKKAVGSRLYSI
+240 
-253 ANSFNHSKLKKR
+253 
-265 ITMMLKKRS
+265 MMLKKRS

-327 SVVPSENTVRVEG
+327 SVAPSENTVRVEG

-467 TEEPIFIVVEEMP
+467 TEEQVFTVVEEMP

-604 EFAAINPK
+604 KFAAINPK

>member
-1 MSTFLVYIIKSAVC
+1 
-15 LAVFYLFY
+15 
-23 KLLMSRETF
+23 
-32 HRFNRFALLGLLAL
+32 
-46 AAVLPLARISLEQ
+46 
-59 PAADTVY
+59 
-66 PTVVLEEV
+66 
-74 LASAAVAALE
+74 
-84 TDEAPGLLEQ
+84 
-94 GIAAALLVY
+94 
-103 VAGILFFAIRNVW
+103 
-116 VFRKIRGITRRG
+116 
-128 KKEKLTDYLPECTT
+128 
-142 KAVLSVTEEELAPFS
+142 
-157 WMNHIVISRRD
+157 MNHIVISRRD

-327 SVVPSENTVRVEG
+327 SVVPSENKVRVEG
-340 TVVDN
+340 TVVDEN
-345 ASGKPIIGAS
+345 GKPVISATII
-355 VIIRNTTTGT
+355 IFNTTNGT
-365 LSDENGKFTLEAPK
+365 LSDENGKFILEAPK
-379 GSVIVISFIGLQ
+379 GSVLVVSYIGMKTT
-391 SCSLVVSPAE
+391 SVKVSPAE
-401 GTSVMKAK
+401 GDAVVKLKVVLQT
-409 IKMLEETTQTDEIVV
+409 EDTQTGEIVV
-424 VGYEKPEPES
+424 SG
-434 ASQVKWYK
+434 SQSPSYTPVQKTET
-442 AEEVVKNEKNGPE
+442 APTARSNDGEVF
-455 SAQQPQTGVKNN
+455 T
-467 TEEPIFIVVEEMP
+467 VVEAMP
-480 EYPGGMS
+480 EYPGGMG
-487 EFMKFIAQN
+487 EFMKFIAQH
-496 IKYPA
+496 IQYPA
-501 DALQGK
+501 DALQAK
-507 VEGRVIARF
+507 LQGRVIARF
-516 VVCKDGS
+516 VVREDGS
-523 ISDIEIMRSVSPSLD
+523 VSDIEILRSISPSLD
-538 AEAVRVLKLMP
+538 AEAIRVLKLMP
-549 KWKPGRQRGRAVP
+549 KWKPGTQRGKAVA
-562 VKFTVPVT
+562 VKYTVPVT
-570 FRLEKPKTDAAS
+570 FRLEKPQTDTAAPAAQTDNAQTDAAPAS
-582 PSVSALPK
+582 DSAIPK

-612 QIELIKVIKDKSKL
+612 QIEFVKVIKDKSKL

-632 DKNGVILIKMKPV
+632 DKNGVILIKMKPA

-674 QKITIT
+674 QKITIAQ
-680 R
+680 

>member
-1 MSTFLVYIIKSAVC
+1 
-15 LAVFYLFY
+15 
-23 KLLMSRETF
+23 
-32 HRFNRFALLGLLAL
+32 
-46 AAVLPLARISLEQ
+46 
-59 PAADTVY
+59 
-66 PTVVLEEV
+66 
-74 LASAAVAALE
+74 
-84 TDEAPGLLEQ
+84 
-94 GIAAALLVY
+94 
-103 VAGILFFAIRNVW
+103 
-116 VFRKIRGITRRG
+116 
-128 KKEKLTDYLPECTT
+128 
-142 KAVLSVTEEELAPFS
+142 
-157 WMNHIVISRRD
+157 
-168 LQENGT
+168 
-174 EILRHELAHVR
+174 
-185 NRHSIDL
+185 
-192 LIADCCILLQWFNPA
+192 
-207 AWLLKAE
+207 
-214 LQNTHEFEADET
+214 
-226 VIREG
+226 
-231 VDIRQYQML
+231 
-240 LIKKAVGSRLYSI
+240 
-253 ANSFNHSKLKKR
+253 
-265 ITMMLKKRS
+265 MMLKKRS

-467 TEEPIFIVVEEMP
+467 TEEQVFTVVEEMP

>member
-1 MSTFLVYIIKSAVC
+1 
-15 LAVFYLFY
+15 
-23 KLLMSRETF
+23 
-32 HRFNRFALLGLLAL
+32 
-46 AAVLPLARISLEQ
+46 
-59 PAADTVY
+59 
-66 PTVVLEEV
+66 
-74 LASAAVAALE
+74 
-84 TDEAPGLLEQ
+84 
-94 GIAAALLVY
+94 
-103 VAGILFFAIRNVW
+103 
-116 VFRKIRGITRRG
+116 
-128 KKEKLTDYLPECTT
+128 
-142 KAVLSVTEEELAPFS
+142 
-157 WMNHIVISRRD
+157 
-168 LQENGT
+168 
-174 EILRHELAHVR
+174 
-185 NRHSIDL
+185 
-192 LIADCCILLQWFNPA
+192 
-207 AWLLKAE
+207 
-214 LQNTHEFEADET
+214 
-226 VIREG
+226 
-231 VDIRQYQML
+231 
-240 LIKKAVGSRLYSI
+240 
-253 ANSFNHSKLKKR
+253 
-265 ITMMLKKRS
+265 MMLKKRS

-442 AEEVVKNEKNGPE
+442 AEEVVKNEKNGSE
-455 SAQQPQTGVKNN
+455 SAQQPQTSVKNN
-467 TEEPIFIVVEEMP
+467 TEEQVFTVVEEMP

-604 EFAAINPK
+604 EFAAINPR

-632 DKNGVILIKMKPV
+632 DKNGVILIKMKPA

>member
-1 MSTFLVYIIKSAVC
+1 
-15 LAVFYLFY
+15 
-23 KLLMSRETF
+23 
-32 HRFNRFALLGLLAL
+32 
-46 AAVLPLARISLEQ
+46 
-59 PAADTVY
+59 
-66 PTVVLEEV
+66 
-74 LASAAVAALE
+74 
-84 TDEAPGLLEQ
+84 
-94 GIAAALLVY
+94 
-103 VAGILFFAIRNVW
+103 
-116 VFRKIRGITRRG
+116 
-128 KKEKLTDYLPECTT
+128 
-142 KAVLSVTEEELAPFS
+142 
-157 WMNHIVISRRD
+157 
-168 LQENGT
+168 
-174 EILRHELAHVR
+174 
-185 NRHSIDL
+185 
-192 LIADCCILLQWFNPA
+192 
-207 AWLLKAE
+207 
-214 LQNTHEFEADET
+214 
-226 VIREG
+226 
-231 VDIRQYQML
+231 
-240 LIKKAVGSRLYSI
+240 
-253 ANSFNHSKLKKR
+253 
-265 ITMMLKKRS
+265 MMLKKRS

-299 EISAVSDE
+299 EISAVSNE

-442 AEEVVKNEKNGPE
+442 AEEVAKNEKNGSE

-570 FRLEKPKTDAAS
+570 FRLEKPKTDVAS

>member
-1 MSTFLVYIIKSAVC
+1 
-15 LAVFYLFY
+15 
-23 KLLMSRETF
+23 
-32 HRFNRFALLGLLAL
+32 
-46 AAVLPLARISLEQ
+46 
-59 PAADTVY
+59 
-66 PTVVLEEV
+66 
-74 LASAAVAALE
+74 
-84 TDEAPGLLEQ
+84 
-94 GIAAALLVY
+94 
-103 VAGILFFAIRNVW
+103 
-116 VFRKIRGITRRG
+116 
-128 KKEKLTDYLPECTT
+128 
-142 KAVLSVTEEELAPFS
+142 
-157 WMNHIVISRRD
+157 
-168 LQENGT
+168 
-174 EILRHELAHVR
+174 
-185 NRHSIDL
+185 
-192 LIADCCILLQWFNPA
+192 
-207 AWLLKAE
+207 
-214 LQNTHEFEADET
+214 
-226 VIREG
+226 
-231 VDIRQYQML
+231 
-240 LIKKAVGSRLYSI
+240 
-253 ANSFNHSKLKKR
+253 
-265 ITMMLKKRS
+265 MMLKKRS

-401 GTSVMKAK
+401 GSSVMKAK

-442 AEEVVKNEKNGPE
+442 AEEVAKNEKNGPE
-455 SAQQPQTGVKNN
+455 SAQQPQTAAKNN
-467 TEEPIFIVVEEMP
+467 TEEPIFTVVEEMP

-549 KWKPGRQRGRAVP
+549 KWKPGRQRGKAVP

>member
-1 MSTFLVYIIKSAVC
+1 
-15 LAVFYLFY
+15 
-23 KLLMSRETF
+23 
-32 HRFNRFALLGLLAL
+32 
-46 AAVLPLARISLEQ
+46 
-59 PAADTVY
+59 
-66 PTVVLEEV
+66 
-74 LASAAVAALE
+74 
-84 TDEAPGLLEQ
+84 
-94 GIAAALLVY
+94 
-103 VAGILFFAIRNVW
+103 
-116 VFRKIRGITRRG
+116 
-128 KKEKLTDYLPECTT
+128 
-142 KAVLSVTEEELAPFS
+142 
-157 WMNHIVISRRD
+157 
-168 LQENGT
+168 
-174 EILRHELAHVR
+174 
-185 NRHSIDL
+185 
-192 LIADCCILLQWFNPA
+192 
-207 AWLLKAE
+207 
-214 LQNTHEFEADET
+214 
-226 VIREG
+226 
-231 VDIRQYQML
+231 
-240 LIKKAVGSRLYSI
+240 
-253 ANSFNHSKLKKR
+253 
-265 ITMMLKKRS
+265 MMLKKRS

-327 SVVPSENTVRVEG
+327 SVVPSENMVRVEG

-365 LSDENGKFTLEAPK
+365 LSDENGKFTLEAPQ

-467 TEEPIFIVVEEMP
+467 TEEQVFTVVEEMP

>member
-1 MSTFLVYIIKSAVC
+1 
-15 LAVFYLFY
+15 
-23 KLLMSRETF
+23 
-32 HRFNRFALLGLLAL
+32 
-46 AAVLPLARISLEQ
+46 
-59 PAADTVY
+59 
-66 PTVVLEEV
+66 
-74 LASAAVAALE
+74 
-84 TDEAPGLLEQ
+84 
-94 GIAAALLVY
+94 
-103 VAGILFFAIRNVW
+103 
-116 VFRKIRGITRRG
+116 
-128 KKEKLTDYLPECTT
+128 
-142 KAVLSVTEEELAPFS
+142 
-157 WMNHIVISRRD
+157 
-168 LQENGT
+168 
-174 EILRHELAHVR
+174 
-185 NRHSIDL
+185 
-192 LIADCCILLQWFNPA
+192 
-207 AWLLKAE
+207 
-214 LQNTHEFEADET
+214 
-226 VIREG
+226 
-231 VDIRQYQML
+231 
-240 LIKKAVGSRLYSI
+240 
-253 ANSFNHSKLKKR
+253 
-265 ITMMLKKRS
+265 MMLKKRS

-281 YFYVLPVAAVAV
+281 YFYVLPVAAVAM

-365 LSDENGKFTLEAPK
+365 LSDENGKFTLEAPQ

-455 SAQQPQTGVKNN
+455 SAQQPQTGVKAN
-467 TEEPIFIVVEEMP
+467 TEEQVFTVVEEMP

-590 DVAVFVDGKRIGEK
+590 DVAVFVDGKRIDEK
-604 EFAAINPK
+604 EFAAINPR

>member
-1 MSTFLVYIIKSAVC
+1 
-15 LAVFYLFY
+15 
-23 KLLMSRETF
+23 
-32 HRFNRFALLGLLAL
+32 
-46 AAVLPLARISLEQ
+46 
-59 PAADTVY
+59 
-66 PTVVLEEV
+66 
-74 LASAAVAALE
+74 
-84 TDEAPGLLEQ
+84 
-94 GIAAALLVY
+94 
-103 VAGILFFAIRNVW
+103 
-116 VFRKIRGITRRG
+116 
-128 KKEKLTDYLPECTT
+128 
-142 KAVLSVTEEELAPFS
+142 
-157 WMNHIVISRRD
+157 
-168 LQENGT
+168 
-174 EILRHELAHVR
+174 
-185 NRHSIDL
+185 
-192 LIADCCILLQWFNPA
+192 
-207 AWLLKAE
+207 
-214 LQNTHEFEADET
+214 
-226 VIREG
+226 
-231 VDIRQYQML
+231 
-240 LIKKAVGSRLYSI
+240 
-253 ANSFNHSKLKKR
+253 
-265 ITMMLKKRS
+265 MMLKKRS

-281 YFYVLPVAAVAV
+281 YFYVLPIAAVAM

-307 ISSVKVSDFP
+307 ISRVKVRDFP
-317 AIQETNRPEI
+317 AIQETNRPEV

-455 SAQQPQTGVKNN
+455 SAQQPQTAVKNN

-570 FRLEKPKTDAAS
+570 FRLEKPKTDVAS

>member
-1 MSTFLVYIIKSAVC
+1 
-15 LAVFYLFY
+15 
-23 KLLMSRETF
+23 
-32 HRFNRFALLGLLAL
+32 
-46 AAVLPLARISLEQ
+46 
-59 PAADTVY
+59 
-66 PTVVLEEV
+66 
-74 LASAAVAALE
+74 
-84 TDEAPGLLEQ
+84 
-94 GIAAALLVY
+94 
-103 VAGILFFAIRNVW
+103 
-116 VFRKIRGITRRG
+116 
-128 KKEKLTDYLPECTT
+128 
-142 KAVLSVTEEELAPFS
+142 
-157 WMNHIVISRRD
+157 
-168 LQENGT
+168 
-174 EILRHELAHVR
+174 
-185 NRHSIDL
+185 
-192 LIADCCILLQWFNPA
+192 
-207 AWLLKAE
+207 
-214 LQNTHEFEADET
+214 
-226 VIREG
+226 
-231 VDIRQYQML
+231 
-240 LIKKAVGSRLYSI
+240 
-253 ANSFNHSKLKKR
+253 
-265 ITMMLKKRS
+265 MMLKKKS

-365 LSDENGKFTLEAPK
+365 LSDENGKFTLEAPQ

-401 GTSVMKAK
+401 GSSVMKAK

-455 SAQQPQTGVKNN
+455 SAQQPQTGVKAN
-467 TEEPIFIVVEEMP
+467 TEEQVFTVVEEMP

-590 DVAVFVDGKRIGEK
+590 DVAVFVDGKRIDEK

>member
-1 MSTFLVYIIKSAVC
+1 
-15 LAVFYLFY
+15 
-23 KLLMSRETF
+23 
-32 HRFNRFALLGLLAL
+32 
-46 AAVLPLARISLEQ
+46 
-59 PAADTVY
+59 
-66 PTVVLEEV
+66 
-74 LASAAVAALE
+74 
-84 TDEAPGLLEQ
+84 
-94 GIAAALLVY
+94 
-103 VAGILFFAIRNVW
+103 
-116 VFRKIRGITRRG
+116 
-128 KKEKLTDYLPECTT
+128 
-142 KAVLSVTEEELAPFS
+142 
-157 WMNHIVISRRD
+157 
-168 LQENGT
+168 
-174 EILRHELAHVR
+174 
-185 NRHSIDL
+185 
-192 LIADCCILLQWFNPA
+192 
-207 AWLLKAE
+207 
-214 LQNTHEFEADET
+214 
-226 VIREG
+226 
-231 VDIRQYQML
+231 
-240 LIKKAVGSRLYSI
+240 
-253 ANSFNHSKLKKR
+253 
-265 ITMMLKKRS
+265 MMLKKRS

-365 LSDENGKFTLEAPK
+365 LSDENGKFTLEAPQ

-467 TEEPIFIVVEEMP
+467 TEEQVFTVVEEMP

-632 DKNGVILIKMKPV
+632 DKNGVILIKMKPT

>member
-1 MSTFLVYIIKSAVC
+1 
-15 LAVFYLFY
+15 
-23 KLLMSRETF
+23 
-32 HRFNRFALLGLLAL
+32 
-46 AAVLPLARISLEQ
+46 
-59 PAADTVY
+59 
-66 PTVVLEEV
+66 
-74 LASAAVAALE
+74 
-84 TDEAPGLLEQ
+84 
-94 GIAAALLVY
+94 
-103 VAGILFFAIRNVW
+103 
-116 VFRKIRGITRRG
+116 
-128 KKEKLTDYLPECTT
+128 
-142 KAVLSVTEEELAPFS
+142 
-157 WMNHIVISRRD
+157 
-168 LQENGT
+168 
-174 EILRHELAHVR
+174 
-185 NRHSIDL
+185 
-192 LIADCCILLQWFNPA
+192 
-207 AWLLKAE
+207 
-214 LQNTHEFEADET
+214 
-226 VIREG
+226 
-231 VDIRQYQML
+231 
-240 LIKKAVGSRLYSI
+240 
-253 ANSFNHSKLKKR
+253 
-265 ITMMLKKRS
+265 MMLKKRS

-442 AEEVVKNEKNGPE
+442 AEEVVKNEKNGSE

-549 KWKPGRQRGRAVP
+549 KWKPGRQRGKAVP

-570 FRLEKPKTDAAS
+570 FRLEKPKTDVAS